1 VNGSFAGGVD
11 ILHTIPVGDIKSIR
25 HLGMRE
31 AYTMLGQRLAAD
43 ATLMVELRL
52 RNRAGS

>member
-11 ILHTIPVGDIKSIR
+11 ILHAIPVGDIKSIR

-31 AYTMLGQRLAAD
+31 AYTMLGQPLAAD